1 MGKDWEDGFYGVGV
15 REPTAGELE
24 FFKSTRGQI
33 TPAYAADDDRI
44 VVNPFFKF
52 ANTGE
57 GLTPEQLYGIKLNE
71 ASRIHMRRGHI
82 VPPRYDVSEEQLNAE
97 IAPGFPLRN
106 YSQDMND
113 IRQTIAA
120 RILSGDVGQIN
131 PTPEQVEYAA
141 QLRKY
146 MGVK

>member
-15 REPTAGELE
+15 REPSASELQ
-24 FFKSTRGQI
+24 FFKSSRGQI
-33 TPAYAADDDRI
+33 TPAYAAEDDRI
-44 VVNPFFKF
+44 VVNPYFKF
-52 ANTGE
+52 AHSGK

-71 ASRIHMRRGHI
+71 ASRIHMRRGNI
-82 VPPRYDVSEEQLNAE
+82 AAPNYEVSEDQLNSE
-97 IAPGFPLRN
+97 IAPGFPLHK

-120 RILSGDVGQIN
+120 RILSGDIGSLK
-131 PTPEQVEYAA
+131 PTPEQLDYAA
-141 QLRKY
+141 QLRKF